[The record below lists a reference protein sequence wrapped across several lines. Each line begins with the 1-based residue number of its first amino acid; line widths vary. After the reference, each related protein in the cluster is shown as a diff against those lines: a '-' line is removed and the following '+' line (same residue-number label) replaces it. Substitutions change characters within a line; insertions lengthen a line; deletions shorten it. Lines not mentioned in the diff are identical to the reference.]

1 MVLPLVKVLVSGE
14 SAFVSLYWEEAS
26 LQLYQ
31 DNCEALVFIPK
42 ACLF

>member
-1 MVLPLVKVLVSGE
+1 MVLPLEKVLVSGE
-14 SAFVSLYWEEAS
+14 SASVSLYGEAS

-31 DNCEALVFIPK
+31 GNCEALVFIPN